1 LRLFLSIGEF
11 FDNCEFI
18 SRYCFLHSQKKR
30 YKSCHWGGTN
40 MHPLGT
46 KVYLLKRYH
55 PSDSF
60 YTFLSEIVFLYLK
73 ILRILRL
80 FIFHIF
86 QCYLL

>member
-1 LRLFLSIGEF
+1 
-11 FDNCEFI
+11 
-18 SRYCFLHSQKKR
+18 
-30 YKSCHWGGTN
+30 

-80 FIFHIF
+80 FLFHIF